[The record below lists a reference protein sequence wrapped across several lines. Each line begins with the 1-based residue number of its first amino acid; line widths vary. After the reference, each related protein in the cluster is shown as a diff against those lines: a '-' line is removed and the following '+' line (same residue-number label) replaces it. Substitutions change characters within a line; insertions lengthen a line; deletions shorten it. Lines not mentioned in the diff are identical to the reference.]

1 MNLRSRKRNRGHFMC
16 DTAICFS
23 IGGFHQVGS
32 APIFLVTG
40 DKAIQEASTA
50 SGCPDRVV
58 ALSDYLKG
66 VGFR

>member
-1 MNLRSRKRNRGHFMC
+1 MC